1 MIAYNWPIQ
10 KQAEMEFVNDTPYR
24 KDKRREY
31 TIKRMATCTIC
42 KNQCKCIVTENNE
55 KIIYYCD
62 TCYAEELARSVHLK
76 KFRRPK
82 RTRIYVKQSIR

>member
-1 MIAYNWPIQ
+1 MTYYLPIDISYY
-10 KQAEMEFVNDTPYR
+10 AEMEIIDSPYH
-24 KDKRREY
+24 KDRNY

-42 KNQCKCIVTENNE
+42 KNKCKCIVTENNE
-55 KIIYYCD
+55 SIIYYCD

-82 RTRIYVKQSIR
+82 RTRIYVK